1 MGPGRTWA
9 PETCWKGRHYD
20 WNVRGDSL
28 RALGLLGAFLGVAL
42 AACTGTAGDGA
53 SNGLGSDG
61 GTGGDAGSGSDGG
74 DGGRPDGGSP
84 DAGDAFLPWENPPQ
98 VYARFSHGPPSD
110 PSFFPIAVWLQ
121 SPSNARAYADI
132 GINTFIGLYQ
142 GPTDAQLAV
151 LADAGVPA
159 LCDQAGVYASHLG
172 DATIH
177 GWTQQDEPDNAQP
190 DGQGGYGPCIDPTVI
205 QGIYASFKANDPTR
219 PVYLNVGQGVAWEG
233 WYGRGSAC
241 AGRLD
246 MYPQYELGAD
256 IVSFDIYPLNETDAS
271 VKGHLW
277 LVAVGVDRLRQG
289 SNYSKP
295 VWNWIET
302 TGIDDPASTPTPAQ
316 IRAEV
321 WMSLVHGSAGIGYFA
336 HIFSPSFIEA
346 GLLSEQAVK
355 AGVKAINAEVTSL
368 APVLNT
374 PSIGNAATVA
384 SQNSAVPVDVMVKR
398 QAGALYVFAVAM
410 RPGATHAT
418 FTLRGV
424 DGGTATVIG
433 ESRTRAVVGGSFED
447 DFAADYAVHLYRV
460 TF

>member
-1 MGPGRTWA
+1 MGPERTCA
-9 PETCWKGRHYD
+9 PETTPEGRNYD
-20 WNVRGDSL
+20 EAVRSAPL
-28 RALGLLGAFLGVAL
+28 RAVVLLVGALL
-42 AACTGTAGDGA
+42 LSMAACMGSVRDGA
-53 SNGLGSDG
+53 ASGLGPDG
-61 GTGGDAGSGSDGG
+61 GSGG
-74 DGGRPDGGSP
+74 DGGGRDGGLPDGGGP
-84 DAGDAFLPWENPPQ
+84 DAGQDTFLPWENPPQ
-98 VYARFSHGPPSD
+98 FYARFSHGPSSD
-110 PSFFPIAVWLQ
+110 AGFFPIAVWLQ

-132 GINTFIGLYQ
+132 GINTFVGLYQ

-159 LCDQAGVYASHLG
+159 LCDQSGVYAGHLN
-172 DATIH
+172 DPTIR

-205 QGIYASFKANDPTR
+205 QGIYATFKANDPTR
-219 PVYLNVGQGVAWEG
+219 PVYLNLGQGVAWEQ
-233 WYGRGSAC
+233 WIGRGSAC

-246 MYPQYELGAD
+246 MYPQYALGTD
-256 IVSFDIYPLNETDAS
+256 IVSFDIYPLNETDTS

-277 LVAVGVDRLRQG
+277 LVAVGIDRLRQG
-289 SNYSKP
+289 TSYTKP

-302 TGIDDPASTPTPAQ
+302 TGIEDPADTPTPAQ

-346 GLLSEQAVK
+346 GLLSLPAVK
-355 AGVKAINAEVTSL
+355 AGVKAINAEITSL

-374 PSIGNAATVA
+374 PSIGNAATVV
-384 SQNSAVPVDVMVKR
+384 SQNTAVPVDIMVKR
-398 QAGALYVFAVAM
+398 QGGALHVFAVAM
-410 RPGATHAT
+410 RPGATRAT
-418 FTLRGV
+418 FTLPGV
-424 DGGTATVIG
+424 GSGTATVLG
-433 ESRTRAVVGGSFED
+433 ESRTIPVVGGAFAD

>member
-1 MGPGRTWA
+1 MGAVQRL
-9 PETCWKGRHYD
+9 H
-20 WNVRGDSL
+20 L
-28 RALGLLGAFLGVAL
+28 RALALSGGLLLLSL
-42 AACTGTAGDGA
+42 AACMGTVGDGTA
-53 SNGLGSDG
+53 SGLGPDG
-61 GTGGDAGSGSDGG
+61 GSGSDGG
-74 DGGRPDGGSP
+74 NNTDGGGTGDGGPPDGGGN
-84 DAGDAFLPWENPPQ
+84 DAGQDAFLPWENPPQ
-98 VYARFSHGPPSD
+98 VYGRFSHGPSSD

-121 SPSNARAYADI
+121 SPSNARAYADV
-132 GINTFIGLYQ
+132 GINTFVGLYQ

-172 DATIH
+172 DPTIR

-205 QGIYASFKANDPTR
+205 QGIYATFRANDPTR
-219 PVYLNVGQGVAWEG
+219 PVYLNLGQGVAWEG
-233 WYGRGSAC
+233 WIGRGSAC
-241 AGRLD
+241 GGRLD
-246 MYPQYELGAD
+246 MYPLYEQGAD
-256 IVSFDIYPLNETDAS
+256 IVSFDIYPLNETDPS

-289 SNYSKP
+289 TNYTKP

-302 TGIDDPASTPTPAQ
+302 TGIDDPADTPTPAQ

-346 GLLSEQAVK
+346 GLLSLPAVK
-355 AGVKAINAEVTSL
+355 AGVKAINAEITSL

-374 PSIGNAATVA
+374 ASISNAATVA
-384 SQNSAVPVDVMVKR
+384 SQNTAVPVDIMVKR
-398 QAGALYVFAVAM
+398 QGGALYVFAVAM
-410 RPGATHAT
+410 RPGATQAT
-418 FTLRGV
+418 FTLRG
-424 DGGTATVIG
+424 GGNGTATVLG
-433 ESRTRAVVGGSFED
+433 ESRTVPVVGGSFAD
-447 DFAADYAVHLYRV
+447 GFAADYAVHLYRI